1 MTDIERGAHAGSQP
15 TASPGDP
22 QSTESRL
29 AAARDR
35 NAGVYP
41 HCEQGHLRELADD
54 SSARVI
60 AGRDSLT
67 GAGTGYR
74 VATQEAARASDKLTH
89 AEARLVGALAASD
102 GTLRELADTAGLGV
116 DDVARVLGRDKV
128 TVLSKPGCVQCDAT
142 ARALTKKGIDFVKV
156 DVTDDAQALDLAR
169 GLGYLSVPVVVTP
182 NGEHWAGFRPD
193 RIADINTG
201 HGPEPPSAPALVGP
215 GL

>member
-1 MTDIERGAHAGSQP
+1 MTDIEGGPVPSAAPAARTSDELPADA
-15 TASPGDP
+15 
-22 QSTESRL
+22 RL
-29 AAARDR
+29 AVARQR
-35 NAGVYP
+35 NADVYP
-41 HCEQGHLRELADD
+41 HREQGGLRAMADD

-74 VATQEAARASDKLTH
+74 VATQEAARANEKLTH

-102 GTLRELADTAGLGV
+102 GTLRELADAAGLAV
-116 DDVARVLGRDKV
+116 EDVARVLGRDKV

-142 ARALTKKGIDFVKV
+142 ARALTIRGIDFVRV
-156 DVTDDAQALDLAR
+156 DVTDDDQALDLAR

-182 NGEHWAGFRPD
+182 DGDHWGGFRPD
-193 RIADINTG
+193 RIADLDAG
-201 HGPEPPSAPALVGP
+201 PGPEPPAAPALVGP